1 MAKAKKMSVSPSWLR
16 KVFDEA
22 SPLNATDAVPHLS
35 DDTEMSEDTFLP
47 LEEALECYEQQ
58 YLSQALERTGG
69 NRVEAAR
76 LLNIPRRTFYRKLAK
91 YNL

>member
-35 DDTEMSEDTFLP
+35 EDTCLP
-47 LEEALECYEQQ
+47 LERYERQ
-58 YLSQALERTGG
+58 YLCQMLERTGG
-69 NRVEAAR
+69 NKVEAAR
-76 LLNIPRRTFYRKLAK
+76 LLNISRRTLYRKLTD
-91 YNL
+91 YDL